1 MKNLAYLA
9 FFIVFF
15 TTILLSVTVFAQ
27 YNHPHQHNS
36 NWHTHPHSAA
46 HYHNY
51 WGTVTYYP
59 PATVYRGQGVW
70 SYTPGAV
77 VTPRRNVIIGFS
89 GGYYYYNP
97 GYYYYYNNCNPYL
110 GR

>member
-1 MKNLAYLA
+1 MKTWLILVTFAVNLFLVSN
-9 FFIVFF
+9 I
-15 TTILLSVTVFAQ
+15 FAQ
-27 YNHPHQHNS
+27 YNYPHQHNG

-59 PATVYRGQGVW
+59 PTTIYRGTGIW

-77 VTPRRNVIIGFS
+77 VVPNRNVIIG
-89 GGYYYYNP
+89 GTYGYWQYRSCQPFNYYA
-97 GYYYYYNNCNPYL
+97 PY
-110 GR
+110 RWR